1 MITRRRALARGA
13 WGLALLGAGAVVRPA
28 AAEEFTL
35 LAGGAPGSRSDRT
48 ARRFAPFLARHLGV
62 SGLTVRNLPGNG
74 GFAAFTALAKTP
86 PGAGLIGWVAT
97 PTLPARAVDRDAPG
111 LLKELRLLGSV
122 EREPIVFVSPAS
134 TPLESV
140 PDIIRRSAEDADAVP
155 LGTPPPG
162 SSAHLA
168 AMRLQALA
176 NTRLNILTFPSAAA
190 ACRAVTAGNVAAA
203 SLAISDAAAELR
215 DGRLAGLG
223 IAAKHRAGV
232 FPDMPALT
240 EGGLPLSASIR
251 RGLAASAAMP
261 DALCDRIAAALQA
274 VASDS
279 GYRRQ
284 LEDDGVHAGWL
295 GGRDWAVHV
304 ESEFKE
310 LARLWETEPWLS
322 PPGNG

>member
-1 MITRRRALARGA
+1 MITRRGAVTRGA
-13 WGLALLGAGAVVRPA
+13 WGLALFGAGMAAKPA
-28 AAEEFTL
+28 AAEDFTL
-35 LAGGAPGSRSDRT
+35 LVGGAPGSASDCT
-48 ARRFAPFLARHLGV
+48 ARRLVPFLARHLGV
-62 SGLTVRNLPGNG
+62 SALAVRNLPGNG
-74 GFAAFTALAKTP
+74 GFAAFTALAKAP
-86 PGAGLIGWVAT
+86 PGSGLIGWVAT
-97 PTLPARAVDRDAPG
+97 PALPARAVDHDAPA

-122 EREPIVFVSPAS
+122 EREPVVFVSPAS

-190 ACRAVTAGNVAAA
+190 ACRAVTAGNVAVA
-203 SLAISDAAAELR
+203 SLPISDAMAELQN
-215 DGRLAGLG
+215 GRLAGLG
-223 IAAKHRAGV
+223 VAAKHRAGV

-251 RGLAASAAMP
+251 RGLAVPAGMP
-261 DALCDRIAAALQA
+261 QALCERIAAALLA
-274 VASDS
+274 VASDP
-279 GYRRQ
+279 GYRTQ
-284 LEDDGVHAGWL
+284 LEDDGAHTGWLDGAGW
-295 GGRDWAVHV
+295 AAHT
-304 ESEFKE
+304 EAEFKE

-322 PPGNG
+322 PPDSG